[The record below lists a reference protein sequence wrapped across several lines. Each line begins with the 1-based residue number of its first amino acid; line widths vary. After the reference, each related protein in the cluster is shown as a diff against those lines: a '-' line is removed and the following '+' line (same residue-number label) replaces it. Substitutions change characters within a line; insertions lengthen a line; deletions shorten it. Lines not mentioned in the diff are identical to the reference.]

1 MPDTEAAKVVVHI
14 VLEAQQWHHHVGHLI
29 GELVGLIL
37 GAVAVLGR
45 ELAVLAF
52 GEYHLILVVLVAAG
66 VVEDLGVV
74 FFAAEDAL
82 PELPDA
88 PQPTRASSM
97 TPAIRQAMIRFIFNL
112 SFRSQGEI
120 FGVQ

>member
-1 MPDTEAAKVVVHI
+1 MKKRLLALTLAGALLLSGCSGLKTRQPD
-14 VLEAQQWHHHVGHLI
+14 
-29 GELVGLIL
+29 
-37 GAVAVLGR
+37 
-45 ELAVLAF
+45 
-52 GEYHLILVVLVAAG
+52 
-66 VVEDLGVV
+66 
-74 FFAAEDAL
+74 EDAL

-112 SFRSQGEI
+112 SFRSQGEV